1 MANTL
6 GKVSLR
12 NVAAHKLRL
21 ALTVLAVV
29 LGTAFLSGALM
40 FTNMLSSTFDSAV
53 NTALDEVDAVVRPGE
68 GQSGID
74 NATFEAI
81 RSDGDV
87 ARVNV
92 FADVPVVVAR
102 QDEIAIQTQL
112 GTSRLMPYYGE
123 GEAVGRAPSLI
134 DGSAPTSPSDIALNE
149 NGARHYGLELG
160 EKLIVVDKDGRNEF
174 TVTGFYD
181 DPLAQETSLVLRV
194 GEEGFREAYTDG
206 ESVPGL
212 TVDGGPEVVDRL
224 SAQFPELE
232 VRAGGEVA
240 EEISKQIRDALS
252 FVSYFLVAFGLVG
265 LLVGTFL
272 IANTF
277 SMIVAQR
284 TREFALLRALGASRG
299 QITRSVAFESALV
312 GVVGSALGVAG
323 GVGLVALIRVAM
335 NGYGMPLPEAG
346 TGLSPRAVAVP
357 LVVGTLVTV
366 LSALAPARRAGQV
379 KPVEAMRSS
388 EAAAPQPLRW
398 RTIAGLVLVAA
409 GVAAAVYAM
418 GWDDGP
424 TGRRAA
430 LVGAAALSAITGL
443 FLAGPALSLPVVPP
457 LGRVIGAPFG
467 AVGALASTNTRRNP
481 RRTATTAFALM
492 LGIALV
498 TVIGMLGASMKRSVD
513 DVATT
518 EVSADFV
525 LSGPQNGVF
534 PLPEDL
540 PDRLGGVEGAG
551 ETVSY
556 TQAPIT
562 VDGQFGYTL
571 GPVGLTDVL
580 RGDPADLITLD
591 MVEGSSSLDGNA
603 VIAPAEIARE
613 HGWQVGDTLTVAGPS
628 GAAVDATLTG
638 LFQGSNILQSFVVSD
653 EAAAATGARG
663 SGRILM
669 IGVNNDG
676 TVDDEQLRAN
686 LESEVRHDIVVQ
698 VRSTEDMT
706 GEVSAMIDQMLF
718 ILYALLSLAV
728 VIAVLGIVN
737 TLTLSVIERRQEI
750 GMLRAVGTQ
759 RRQVRTM
766 ITLESVQMT
775 VYGAVL
781 GVLLGL
787 GLGWAFLTV
796 LEAKGLTTIV
806 VPWPLILTV
815 LAGSFVVG
823 LLAAVWPA
831 GRAAKTPPLDAIAE

>member
-6 GKVSLR
+6 TKVSLR

-40 FTNMLSSTFDSAV
+40 FTNMLSATFDSAV
-53 NTALDEVDAVVRPGE
+53 DTALEDVDAVVRPTE
-68 GQSGID
+68 GSID
-74 NATFEAI
+74 MDTFDAI
-81 RSDGDV
+81 RDTEGVDG
-87 ARVNV
+87 VNV
-92 FADVPVVVAR
+92 FMDVPVVVAR
-102 QDEIAIQTQL
+102 QDEVAIQTQL
-112 GTSRLMPYYGE
+112 GTSRLMPFYSE
-123 GEAVGRAPSLI
+123 DEAVGRAPVLI
-134 DGSAPTSPSDIALNE
+134 DGSAPTATGDIAVNA
-149 NGARHYGLELG
+149 NGAQKYGIVMG

-174 TVTGFYD
+174 TVAGLYE
-181 DPLAQETSLVLRV
+181 DPLAQETSLVMRV
-194 GEEGFREAYTDG
+194 GEQAYLDLYRDG
-206 ESVPGL
+206 ESVPAV
-212 TVDGGPEVVDRL
+212 TVDGGPGVVDRL
-224 SAQFPELE
+224 KSDFPELE
-232 VRAGGEVA
+232 VRAGADVA
-240 EEISKQIRDALS
+240 EELSQQIREGLS

-312 GVVGSALGVAG
+312 GVIGSALGVAG
-323 GVGLVALIRVAM
+323 GVGLVALIRVSMAR
-335 NGYGMPLPEAG
+335 YGMPLPDAG
-346 TGLSPRAVAVP
+346 TGLSTRAVVAP

-366 LSALAPARRAGQV
+366 LSALAPARKAGQV

-388 EAAAPQPLRW
+388 EAATPQPLRW
-398 RTIAGLVLVAA
+398 RTIAGLVLVAV

-418 GWDDGP
+418 GWDDGA
-424 TGRRAA
+424 TGRRAG
-430 LVGAAALSAITGL
+430 LVGVAALAAITGL

-457 LGRVIGAPFG
+457 LGRVIGLPFG
-467 AVGALASTNTRRNP
+467 AVGRLASTNTRRNP

-513 DVATT
+513 DVATS

-540 PDRLGGVEGAG
+540 PERLQAVDGAG
-551 ETVSY
+551 ATAAY
-556 TQAPIT
+556 TQAPVT
-562 VDGQFGYTL
+562 VDGQFGYQL
-571 GPVGLTDVL
+571 GGFGVTDVL
-580 RGDPADLITLD
+580 QGDPADLIALD
-591 MVEGSSSLDGNA
+591 MVEGSSSLDGSTI
-603 VIAPAEIARE
+603 IAPAPLAQE
-613 HGWQVGDTLTVAGPS
+613 HGWRVGDTLPVAGPTGES
-628 GAAVDATLTG
+628 VEATLGGT
-638 LFQGSNILQSFVVSD
+638 FEPSNILQSFVVSD

-663 SGRILM
+663 TGRILM
-669 IGVNNDG
+669 IGVNNNG
-676 TVDDEQLRAN
+676 TVDEDQLRSN
-686 LESEVRHDIVVQ
+686 LEELVRHDIVVQ
-698 VRSTEDMT
+698 VRSTQDMA

-796 LEAKGLTTIV
+796 LEAKGLTTII
-806 VPWPLILTV
+806 VPWQLILTV
-815 LAGSFVVG
+815 LAGSFLVG